1 MLKRK
6 YWLYKYLITIL
17 VQLTEAL
24 QQNETECRKMT
35 QTREEWISG
44 LSHDLKTPL
53 SSIGGCAQIL
63 ESEDYLWT
71 KKETREFAGIIAE
84 KY

>member
-1 MLKRK
+1 
-6 YWLYKYLITIL
+6 
-17 VQLTEAL
+17 
-24 QQNETECRKMT
+24 MT